1 MNLYDSRILIVD
13 DEKAL
18 SRMVEGVS
26 RKEGFINIYTAAD
39 CKSAELLT
47 AENEFQMILLDV
59 MLPDG
64 DGFSLYEVMKEK
76 EKNRNTP
83 VIFLSAR
90 DEDYARLKG
99 LGLGADDYVT
109 KPFLPEEL
117 ILRVKAVLKR
127 TYHMEETM
135 KNEQI
140 GAAQVDWN
148 AGVIRNGAE
157 EYALTAKEYTLLR
170 KLSENRGRILS
181 MNVLCDTLWP
191 DGSYGYENSLMVHIR
206 RLREKIEKVIQY
218 FVLFFCMMILLLV
231 LNVVFIGVVEVQTS
245 DEQSYP
251 KAEKMAEYLQW
262 DENGKCA
269 MTKEGTD
276 IVDLYQGFA
285 MVIDNTGKII
295 WEYKLPEELEQTYT
309 IQEVA
314 VFAKW
319 YLKDYP
325 VDIHV
330 VPNGILVLG
339 RPKDTIWKY
348 NISHSLGTMEAL
360 LKYIPYLLLVDIL
373 LLIVIPFIILRRQNR
388 QKEKERTT
396 WIAGV
401 SHNIRTPLSLVLGY
415 ADEIGR
421 ESFDQE
427 AVQKAQVIEE
437 QAIRIRSLITN
448 LNTENKLA
456 YGMGNW

>member
-18 SRMVEGVS
+18 SRMVEGVLQ
-26 RKEGFINIYTAAD
+26 KEGFSHIYTAAD

-64 DGFSLYEVMKEK
+64 DGFSLYKVMRET

-83 VIFLSAR
+83 VIFLFAR

-99 LGLGADDYVT
+99 LGLGADDYIT

-206 RLREKIEKVIQY
+206 RLREKIEENPSKPEH
-218 FVLFFCMMILLLV
+218 ILTVRGL
-231 LNVVFIGVVEVQTS
+231 G
-245 DEQSYP
+245 
-251 KAEKMAEYLQW
+251 
-262 DENGKCA
+262 
-269 MTKEGTD
+269 
-276 IVDLYQGFA
+276 
-285 MVIDNTGKII
+285 
-295 WEYKLPEELEQTYT
+295 YKL
-309 IQEVA
+309 I
-314 VFAKW
+314 
-319 YLKDYP
+319 
-325 VDIHV
+325 
-330 VPNGILVLG
+330 
-339 RPKDTIWKY
+339 
-348 NISHSLGTMEAL
+348 
-360 LKYIPYLLLVDIL
+360 
-373 LLIVIPFIILRRQNR
+373 
-388 QKEKERTT
+388 
-396 WIAGV
+396 
-401 SHNIRTPLSLVLGY
+401 
-415 ADEIGR
+415 
-421 ESFDQE
+421 
-427 AVQKAQVIEE
+427 
-437 QAIRIRSLITN
+437 
-448 LNTENKLA
+448 
-456 YGMGNW
+456 